1 MKEFFDSVVEI
12 DDIYKAC
19 EKKDHAVLEI
29 NGTDGLGVVT
39 IYKVFLGVYIIVYN
53 MELGRINVDLKIK
66 KNLFSIDYCKEGG
79 FKCNYTSPKKYDL
92 RDGNVRFSTKKSF
105 SNDIHLP
112 SGRYMGLSIVFQ
124 EDEAS
129 IGLKDAVSK
138 FSINL
143 DLLKQK
149 YMFEGLNLILDKE
162 KYIEG
167 YFSNFYNLTI
177 KGGVDFFKIKVLEL
191 LWFLQNYEL
200 PSKKDYKYISKA
212 IVKKTEEI
220 KDYITSNLSENITI
234 KQISEM
240 FKISETALKESF
252 KYLYGEPI
260 MSYIR
265 RYKMQVAADTLRN
278 EAGVKIIDLAGDL
291 GYDSPSKFSAAFKKI
306 FGVTPK
312 EYREDPSI
320 WEI

>member
-177 KGGVDFFKIKVLEL
+177 KGGVDFFKIKVLEM
-191 LWFLQNYEL
+191 LWFLQNYEM